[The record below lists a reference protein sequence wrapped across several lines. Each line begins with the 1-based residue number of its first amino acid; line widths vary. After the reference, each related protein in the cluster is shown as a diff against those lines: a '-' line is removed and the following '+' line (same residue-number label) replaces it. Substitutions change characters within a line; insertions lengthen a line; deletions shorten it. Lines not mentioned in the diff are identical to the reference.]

1 MFVNF
6 QFCPRPIGANGDHPL
21 NGAHADLVGGHAS
34 KFGWRAASDVSFS
47 QSIKTDAAI
56 DLTAVEASET
66 AYQAQL
72 PLPSLSPREKEVLV
86 WAGRGKSAWE
96 TAQLLDLSESTVK
109 SYIRNACGRLGVKNK
124 THAVA
129 ICLTHGL
136 FRI

>member
-1 MFVNF
+1 MFINF
-6 QFCPRPIGANGDHPL
+6 QFCPRPTRANGDHPL
-21 NGAHADLVGGHAS
+21 NGAHAELVSGHAS
-34 KFGWRAASDVSFS
+34 KLGWRTASDVRFS
-47 QSIKTDAAI
+47 QSIKTDAAL
-56 DLTAVEASET
+56 DLTPFEATET
-66 AYQAQL
+66 AYQARL
-72 PLPSLSPREKEVLV
+72 PLPSLSPREKDVLV

-109 SYIRNACGRLGVKNK
+109 TYIRNACGRLGVKNK

>member
-1 MFVNF
+1 MFDCF
-6 QFCPRPIGANGDHPL
+6 QLHPRPTETRGQHGFHMHSGYRFGDETE
-21 NGAHADLVGGHAS
+21 
-34 KFGWRAASDVSFS
+34 FGWRDTPDERFSTAFESDPSPG
-47 QSIKTDAAI
+47 QSPLEPTENPYDA
-56 DLTAVEASET
+56 LKP
-66 AYQAQL
+66 YL
-72 PLPSLSPREKEVLV
+72 CLSPREKEVLL

-96 TAQLLDLSESTVK
+96 TAQLLGLSEATVK

>member
-1 MFVNF
+1 MFINF
-6 QFCPRPIGANGDHPL
+6 QFCRRPIGANGDHPL
-21 NGAHADLVGGHAS
+21 NSTHAELVGSHAS
-34 KFGWRAASDVSFS
+34 KFGGRAASDVSFS
-47 QSIKTDAAI
+47 QSIKTDAAL
-56 DLTAVEASET
+56 DLTSVEATET

-96 TAQLLDLSESTVK
+96 TAQLLALSESTVK